1 VPLNCGC
8 ADEVIY
14 FHCALEGRRQE
25 NLQAKSNAS
34 FCVVGGTEVLPGE
47 FSTRYESVIV
57 HGEAVEVLGEEKQ
70 NGLVALLKKYSPG
83 LKLSAASCRESSI
96 LREVLF
102 ILIAC

>member
-1 VPLNCGC
+1 VPLKCGC

-34 FCVVGGTEVLPGE
+34 FCVVGGTEVLPDE
-47 FSTRYESVIV
+47 YSTRYESVIV
-57 HGEAVEVLGEEKQ
+57 HGEAVEILGEEKK
-70 NGLVALLKKYSPG
+70 GLVALLEKYSPG

-102 ILIAC
+102 ILIAR